1 MFAACI
7 VVLVPLT
14 ALSAP
19 PTSLPAP
26 AEVDRIKP
34 EERIPTPRY
43 IDGGES
49 AITGEAPPAT
59 VPEASK
65 DIHFVLQGVD
75 IQGSTVFQQE
85 ELQNIYL
92 PYIDHEVT
100 LDIAWNFA
108 REVTQLYTKQGYFL
122 SHAYVPAQN
131 IKNGN
136 ITIKI
141 VEGYIGE
148 VELKNADSDIDP
160 ENYVLTEYIDIIKA
174 QRPIKSS
181 EVESFLLKL
190 NDLPGMSFRAVL
202 SAAEIKDEANMGGV
216 RLTLIAGDEPG
227 RAVINFDN
235 YGSRFLGPY
244 EAALTYQTSLFP
256 LLNTTISG
264 LTSLPAEELR
274 YGTIVQSA
282 VIAPDITLELIGSY
296 TQAYPGYNLEEFDI
310 DSTSKSLG
318 LSLNYQLIRQRDENV
333 NLKLTFDGRNT
344 DSEILETTLTRD
356 RVRALRASIILN
368 SIDEWNGYNN
378 GSLTVSRGLEIF
390 GSSDKG
396 DLNLSRGDAT
406 PDFTKVE
413 MSLSRVQWIDNDWS
427 LFVSASGQLS
437 NQPLFSSEEYGYGGQ
452 AFGRAYDLSE
462 ITGEDGIS
470 GLAEL
475 RLNGLTYMDIINLI
489 PYIFYDIGV
498 VRNQESSSTIASTT
512 SGSSTGFGV
521 RFSTDFHLSGN
532 IGLAFPLTLPA
543 ATPIYGYENGH
554 NPRLLL
560 QISQEF

>member
-1 MFAACI
+1 MRVRLNCLLFAACI

-406 PDFTKVE
+406 PD
-413 MSLSRVQWIDNDWS
+413 
-427 LFVSASGQLS
+427 
-437 NQPLFSSEEYGYGGQ
+437 SSEEYGYGGQ